1 LTLTMEDLRRQGQ
14 QGLLGAQMS
23 VVVVDKRN
31 SAGKGTFRHYRVPTE
46 TECKAADIE
55 IEHLQHL
62 LDSIP
67 HGLPKEPMPPVG
79 TLGMRVPLYGFR
91 QWSDMFSPRQLL
103 ALGTFAAQTRVAG
116 ELLRGDSSGIAEPVV
131 AYLGCVLNRLA
142 DRSSVISQW
151 TLDWDKIRNTFA
163 RFALPMCW
171 DFAEC
176 VTITEASGGY
186 PGQLELV
193 AQYLDFTLKSKVDGA
208 PVDIVRRSATKLAN
222 DAETLDAVVTDPP
235 YYDSIPYSD
244 LMDFF
249 YIWLRRV
256 LWGVTD
262 QIEAVFATPLS
273 PKWNHEEGDG
283 ELIDDSSR
291 FGGNKA

>member
-1 LTLTMEDLRRQGQ
+1 MVGYVQPTATSCPRNFRRP
-14 QGLLGAQMS
+14 
-23 VVVVDKRN
+23 D
-31 SAGKGTFRHYRVPTE
+31 T
-46 TECKAADIE
+46 
-55 IEHLQHL
+55 
-62 LDSIP
+62 
-67 HGLPKEPMPPVG
+67 
-79 TLGMRVPLYGFR
+79 
-91 QWSDMFSPRQLL
+91 
-103 ALGTFAAQTRVAG
+103 VAG
-116 ELLRGDSSGIAEPVV
+116 ELLRDDSSGIAEPVV

-176 VTITEASGGY
+176 VTINEASGGY
-186 PGQLELV
+186 PGQLEFV
-193 AQYLDFTLKSKVDGA
+193 AQYLDFTLKSKVDGP
-208 PVDIVRRSATKLAN
+208 PVDIVLSSATKRASN
-222 DAETLDAVVTDPP
+222 AGTLDAVVTDPP

-262 QIEAVFATPLS
+262 QIEAVFASPLS
-273 PKWNHEEGDG
+273 PKWDHEEGDG
-283 ELIDDSSR
+283 ELIDDSLVLAETRRQASGATR
-291 FGGNKA
+291 TAWQRHSCVRLSA